1 MFWILYILQ
10 SIVDACFSMPL
21 KYMYFFLHIFC
32 FPKIEVY
39 HKKTVKRSF
48 LAPKERKW
56 LALSDPV
63 QIFQSRDKFLSPD
76 CNFVVVVQ
84 SLSHV
89 WLFVTHGLQHARL
102 PCSSLS
108 PRDCSNSC
116 HWVSHAIQP
125 PHPLSFPSPP
135 AFNISQHQVAKLLE
149 LQHQSFQMNI
159 PWLFSFRIDWFD
171 LCAVQGTLKN
181 LPQHHSSILQCSAF
195 LIVQLSHPYITTG
208 KKQSFD

>member
-1 MFWILYILQ
+1 MMEYCVITIVIYCFTVFFFLMFWILYILQ

-135 AFNISQHQVAKLLE
+135 AFNISQHQG
-149 LQHQSFQMNI
+149 
-159 PWLFSFRIDWFD
+159 LFW
-171 LCAVQGTLKN
+171 
-181 LPQHHSSILQCSAF
+181 
-195 LIVQLSHPYITTG
+195 
-208 KKQSFD
+208 